1 MAIRTRGEFVCASWI
16 ARAAATAEVASRK
29 AVENS
34 SPWQSISSPP
44 CSATAARTMRR
55 CSSRAPGYRSPS
67 DCTRPVEPSM
77 SVKRRVTPM
86 ERVYDDALRCNRLA
100 VGARGGVRVRMLENI
115 HRVLR
120 SRRQL
125 EPVAVLPIVD
135 DDAELIGPAV
145 PVERDG
151 DAVALAICQFLF
163 HAASLPHAGLRRH
176 AATQLRAVRVP
187 VLLRAGWLR
196 RCESP
201 GRAGSRRGGGRRG
214 PRRDLRGRGGPF
226 RLPGW
231 RPRRRRRRPR
241 P

>member
-1 MAIRTRGEFVCASWI
+1 MPIRTRSEFVCASWI

-67 DCTRPVEPSM
+67 DCTRAVEPSM

-100 VGARGGVRVRMLENI
+100 VGDRGGVRVRMLEDI

-120 SRRQL
+120 ARRQL
-125 EPVAVLPIVD
+125 EPVAILPIMD
-135 DDAELIGPAV
+135 DDAELIGAAV

-163 HAASLPHAGLRRH
+163 HVRSLPHTGLRRH
-176 AATQLRAVRVP
+176 AAIQHRAVRVP
-187 VLLRAGWLR
+187 VLPRGGSLR
-196 RCESP
+196 RYACLR
-201 GRAGSRRGGGRRG
+201 RAHFRRGGGRRVPRRG
-214 PRRDLRGRGGPF
+214 PRAHEARYRP
-226 RLPGW
+226 PGW
-231 RPRRRRRRPR
+231 RPRPRRLRPR
-241 P
+241 W

>member
-1 MAIRTRGEFVCASWI
+1 MPIRTRGEFVCASWI

-100 VGARGGVRVRMLENI
+100 VGDRGGVRVRMLEDI

-120 SRRQL
+120 TRRQL
-125 EPVAVLPIVD
+125 EPVAVLPIMD
-135 DDAELIGPAV
+135 DHAELIGAAV

-163 HAASLPHAGLRRH
+163 HGRSFSHGGLRRN
-176 AATQLRAVRVP
+176 AASQHPEVRVAAP
-187 VLLRAGWLR
+187 
-196 RCESP
+196 
-201 GRAGSRRGGGRRG
+201 
-214 PRRDLRGRGGPF
+214 
-226 RLPGW
+226 LPGGW
-231 RPRRRRRRPR
+231 RQRSWCRRRA
-241 P
+241 